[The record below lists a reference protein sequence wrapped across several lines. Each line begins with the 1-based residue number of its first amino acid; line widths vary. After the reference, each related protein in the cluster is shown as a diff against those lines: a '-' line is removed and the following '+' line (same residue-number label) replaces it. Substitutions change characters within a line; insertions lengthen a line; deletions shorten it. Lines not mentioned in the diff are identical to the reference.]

1 MSGRK
6 NVLVPTSVI
15 TSGDMSQATVTSL
28 TTNVQYMD
36 NVSYEAAW
44 TGTPTGVLVIQGSH
58 TGVNWNTIVTASP
71 APSGSAG
78 SQLFDLN
85 QLSFPLVRML
95 YTRTSGSGTLNATV
109 SVKEV

>member
-15 TSGDMSQATVTSL
+15 TAGDMSQATVTSL

-44 TGTPTGVLVIQGSH
+44 TGAPVGTLVVQGSH
-58 TGVNWNTIVTASP
+58 TGTNWNTIISASP
-71 APSGSAG
+71 APAG
-78 SQLFDLN
+78 TSSSQLFDLN
-85 QLSFPLVRML
+85 QLSFPLVRVL
-95 YTRTSGSGTLNATV
+95 YTKSSGTGTLNVTV
-109 SVKEV
+109 CVKEV